1 MALFYCLMSDL
12 KKPHHLKNTCWKDH
26 YLLDALKTSLSTLYC
41 FTMKA
46 SNTEAKLIHQH
57 IQQNGSFHFAMHSA
71 AERKQSASFVNF
83 QFISNSSF
91 ENIQS
96 SEDREILHKPWLCPV
111 FQATALLVELAVT
124 NSEKTTDGV
133 FLHRKK
139 RTSVTH
145 VLRGSTCAFCF
156 FLVCLLTHCWK
167 TTWGGVYLTVQL
179 NSVGVCITCAGME
192 TVWKDPTAPQTCKR

>member
-83 QFISNSSF
+83 QIISNSSF
-91 ENIQS
+91 ENIHSLVKTEKFSTNHDCAQYFKLLHCWLNWQWQTVKKQLMVFFYTGRKELQS
-96 SEDREILHKPWLCPV
+96 HMFSEV
-111 FQATALLVELAVT
+111 LLVH
-124 NSEKTTDGV
+124 S
-133 FLHRKK
+133 
-139 RTSVTH
+139 
-145 VLRGSTCAFCF
+145 AFSLSAC
-156 FLVCLLTHCWK
+156 
-167 TTWGGVYLTVQL
+167 
-179 NSVGVCITCAGME
+179 
-192 TVWKDPTAPQTCKR
+192 